1 MYRKLLQ
8 NNQSLLSFVN
18 PVGWLNLKELRLG
31 HQCGH
36 RGDWGKDKALS
47 IALHFPSTLFLNHPG
62 LNVPFCPIGSLP
74 FQYILREPALN
85 KHLPATCPF
94 ALAELPPSISVN
106 SKGLHYRAG
115 SKRIGKVCPYW
126 WCLHCLLLIEES
138 SPLSNYFPSF
148 ILSWHH
154 SFKGCENFF

>member
-1 MYRKLLQ
+1 MLFFFFYRYKHKTIKAPRTLITTIIWLITTCEDLLRSDDEQYFKTSALKTYRIDLLDCMYRKLLQ

-36 RGDWGKDKALS
+36 KGDWGKDKALS

-62 LNVPFCPIGSLP
+62 LNVPFCPIGSLS

-94 ALAELPPSISVN
+94 ALAELPSSI
-106 SKGLHYRAG
+106 
-115 SKRIGKVCPYW
+115 
-126 WCLHCLLLIEES
+126 
-138 SPLSNYFPSF
+138 
-148 ILSWHH
+148 
-154 SFKGCENFF
+154 